1 MEAGVGDKETKRTK
15 WRETRAATHSE
26 QEQAKVNPRRENH
39 FTAVTETTEWWGLRK
54 SMQSGRQGGNCI
66 FKLLLEHSPQI
77 SSPSEICAVHE
88 RTEHLVSL
96 FRFRWGAL
104 LGDRLGLFRL

>member
-39 FTAVTETTEWWGLRK
+39 FTAVTETTEK
-54 SMQSGRQGGNCI
+54 
-66 FKLLLEHSPQI
+66 KE
-77 SSPSEICAVHE
+77 EE
-88 RTEHLVSL
+88 ED
-96 FRFRWGAL
+96 GAL
-104 LGDRLGLFRL
+104 LVG

>member
-39 FTAVTETTEWWGLRK
+39 FTAVTETTECEWWGPGCGCRCRAEAGEELHFPIATRTFT
-54 SMQSGRQGGNCI
+54 SDI
-66 FKLLLEHSPQI
+66 FT
-77 SSPSEICAVHE
+77 V
-88 RTEHLVSL
+88 
-96 FRFRWGAL
+96 
-104 LGDRLGLFRL
+104 

>member
-39 FTAVTETTEWWGLRK
+39 FTAVTETTEWWGLRV
-54 SMQSGRQGGNCI
+54 SMQSGGRGGIAFLNWGSFIKDVRKI
-66 FKLLLEHSPQI
+66 FGILDPLP
-77 SSPSEICAVHE
+77 P
-88 RTEHLVSL
+88 L
-96 FRFRWGAL
+96 FAFWAES
-104 LGDRLGLFRL
+104 